1 MIRSLSGDKENWE
14 NNVNPNHMLLK
25 NLPSLTSI
33 CLDSTSL
40 THFGLITAENVPKV
54 RVMKPSFS
62 QYEREVITVKAT
74 NAPGIEDAF
83 V

>member
-1 MIRSLSGDKENWE
+1 MESVFHVD
-14 NNVNPNHMLLK
+14 
-25 NLPSLTSI
+25 
-33 CLDSTSL
+33 
-40 THFGLITAENVPKV
+40 VPKV

-74 NAPGIEDAF
+74 SRIIPFSLCQMHPVSKTLLCNSSNRMF